1 MLGPT
6 KCPQQIVGDIQIE
19 SILSPLLF
27 PRVRDPKAVDQTGE
41 DLSPA
46 LHILDVG
53 CGWGRLL
60 GGLLG
65 FPSHLTLEIEWVGCE
80 PTAALL
86 DESKRQVA
94 DLEDLLQ
101 GQRFKDRLGAV
112 AFATWDELL
121 SSRRNYFDYAYLVNV
136 LHHIQPADIPN
147 VFAAIFGLMKPGGY
161 LVIHDFFFGQP
172 EEGREYTKYCEDS
185 IFLGPHHVSALFA
198 TSSSRT
204 GVYRIM
210 RRGRQPAYYDLF
222 TFVLEFAHD
231 LGKQERGGDFSFTVD
246 LPSALGVVLDD
257 LKKESQA
264 SADAWRHSHAARI
277 EKAMADLQASKW
289 ATRMGIH
296 DAVFA
301 ASQWLN
307 VMRCPTFSLGGQ

>member
-1 MLGPT
+1 LGPT
-6 KCPQQIVGDIQIE
+6 KCPRQIVGDLQIE

-27 PRVRDPKAVDQTGE
+27 PRMKGPKSGE
-41 DLSPA
+41 QWDDGLSPT

-65 FPSHLTLEIEWVGCE
+65 FPPHLTMEIEWVGCE

-86 DESKRQVA
+86 DISRRQVA
-94 DLEDLLQ
+94 ELEDLLK
-101 GQRFKDRLGAV
+101 GQHFKDRLAAV

-121 SSRRNYFDYAYLVNV
+121 TSRRSYFDYAYLVNV

-147 VFAAIFGLMKPGGY
+147 VFAAIFSLMKPGGY

-172 EEGREYTKYCEDS
+172 DVGHEYAKYCEDG

-198 TSSSRT
+198 TSTSRT

-210 RRGRQPAYYDLF
+210 RRGRRPAYYDLF

-231 LGKQERGGDFSFTVD
+231 LGKQEPAGDFSFTVD

-257 LKKESQA
+257 LRKESQA
-264 SADAWRHSHAARI
+264 SVHAWRHGHAARI
-277 EKAMADLQASKW
+277 EKAIIDLEASRW
-289 ATRMGIH
+289 ATRIGVH
-296 DAVFA
+296 DVVFA
-301 ASQWLN
+301 ASRWLN
-307 VMRCPTFSLGGQ
+307 VMQCPAFSLAGE